1 MMLQKS
7 LRVVRLISRLFASA
21 TAEVSRWERLAR
33 GGGFEVGPDGLRGR
47 VSGRFV
53 AVRLGEDDV
62 IEVTIELPLRV
73 SEPVCLDLASA
84 PRDLVERA
92 VISVFDE
99 RGASAVLTKIALA
112 EGAVRLWFTADA
124 PPEVVAPI
132 VLRVASLM
140 GDAALLRRAGRAHE
154 APFRA

>member
-7 LRVVRLISRLFASA
+7 LRAVRLLSRLFASA
-21 TAEVSRWERLAR
+21 TAQVARWERLAR
-33 GGGFEVGPDGLRGR
+33 GGGFALGPDGLRGR
-47 VSGRFV
+47 VSGRSV
-53 AVRLGEDDV
+53 AVRLEEDDV
-62 IEVTIELPLRV
+62 IEVTIEIPLRV
-73 SEPVCLDLASA
+73 REPVCLDLASA

-92 VISVFDE
+92 VLSVFDE
-99 RGASAVLTKIALA
+99 RGVATVLTKIALA

-132 VLRVASLM
+132 VLRIASLM
-140 GDAALLRRAGRAHE
+140 GDAALLRRAGCAHE